1 MRNVKNRIRSAAW
14 RKCVALFAA
23 SALLLAAFSF
33 QSSFHPDAAA
43 ADRPARL
50 SDWKHSGTM
59 VVLTTPEGADLPA
72 SAVCEGFPLLVRLHR
87 DYFDFAAARPRG
99 EDLRFA
105 TPQGETLPHEVEA
118 WDAARG
124 EASVWVRVP
133 KIVGAARQ
141 ELKLYW
147 GNPAA
152 KDASDGAAV
161 FNASNGYLAVWHLG
175 ETVRDVVG
183 TFPSKDLGTIP
194 AAGIVGGARR
204 FPGGKGI
211 FCGDKLTNLPAGAAS
226 HSTEAWFRAE
236 MPNTTIVGWGNEGG
250 GRGSKVRMQ
259 LRSPPHVRIDSDF
272 ADVKGAAPVPLR
284 EWAQVVHTY
293 DKDDGRLYLNG
304 RPDAAAKP
312 RMDVKSPARLWLGG
326 WYHQYDFV
334 GELDEVRISKVARSA
349 DWIKLQYENQKPQQT
364 LVGPLVQPGEA
375 FAVSPESI
383 SVREGGSVV
392 FEAKAGGAERV
403 YWTLEREGVESVVA
417 VNRFS
422 YTLAAGRTAGDAAL
436 KLRFKA
442 VYGDG
447 VKVKEI
453 PVAVRE
459 AIPEPRFTLAA
470 DAKWDGRRTMEVVPR
485 IENLHDIQAAGGG
498 KLNYRWT
505 LAGPAAIRQ
514 VASDRLTLTRAM
526 HSGPLTVTLELDDGG
541 PSVSATATI
550 QVLEPTKDAW
560 VEPPATEDMPETGRF
575 YAAGD
580 ADQGALVCRGTLA
593 APADSVFL
601 RLYADEKL
609 QATKTAKVSDDR
621 RFSLSAPLAPGLVV
635 YRCEFGSVRGREET
649 VLHQAEDLVCGDVFL
664 IQGQSNAVATDVGP
678 VDPEFQS
685 PWIRSFGRAAGD
697 PAAAAFQAWGR
708 AVVRDRKGGKFQI
721 GAWGMELAKRL
732 VEEYKRPICLLNG
745 AVGGTRID
753 QHQRNPLDPA
763 DPLTI
768 YGRLL
773 SRVRNAKLTHC
784 VKGVF
789 WHQGE
794 NDQGADGP
802 TGDFGWRT
810 YESYFIDLAGAW
822 KEDYP
827 NLRNYYVFQIWPK
840 SCAMG
845 VDGSDDRLRE
855 VQRNLPSRFSNLRVQ
870 STLGVKPP
878 GGCHFPLEGYADIAR
893 HIQPLVELDHY
904 GKTFAGPVAA
914 ANLRSAS
921 FTSAAQDEV
930 ALEFDQEV
938 VWSPALASEFRLD
951 GKPGLVASGK
961 AEGPRLLLQLGRRQE
976 ARTISYLFGAKW
988 NPDNILMGRNGIA
1001 AFTFCEV
1008 SIAPAPPRR

>member
-1 MRNVKNRIRSAAW
+1 MTNRSRATAW
-14 RKCVALFAA
+14 RNEAAVLATLALI
-23 SALLLAAFSF
+23 LATLMFLPSVR
-33 QSSFHPDAAA
+33 QAAA
-43 ADRPARL
+43 EDRPAAYR
-50 SDWKHSGTM
+50 DWKHSGSM
-59 VVLTTPEGADLPA
+59 FVLTTPDGADLPA
-72 SAVCEGFPLLVRLHR
+72 TAVCEGFPLLVRLHR
-87 DYFDFAAARPRG
+87 DYFDFAAAQPHG

-105 TPQGETLPHEVEA
+105 TPQGEVLPHEIET
-118 WDAARG
+118 WDAAQG
-124 EASVWVRVP
+124 EASVWVRIP

-141 ELKLYW
+141 ELKLHW

-152 KDASDGAAV
+152 HSTSDGASV

-175 ETVRDVVG
+175 QEVKDVVG
-183 TFPSKDLGTIP
+183 SFPSKDLGTMP
-194 AAGIVGGARR
+194 ANGIVGGARR

-226 HSTEAWFRAE
+226 HSTEAWFRPE
-236 MPNTTIVGWGNEGG
+236 RPNTTLVGWGNEGG

-259 LRSPPHVRIDSDF
+259 LRSPPHMRIDSDF

-293 DKDDGRLYLNG
+293 DKDDGRLYVNG

-326 WYHQYDFV
+326 WYNNYDFL

-349 DWIKLQYENQKPQQT
+349 EWIKLQYENQKPNQT
-364 LVGPLVQPGEA
+364 VVGPLVQSGNE
-375 FAVSPESI
+375 FSVSQERISLPEGKTTI
-383 SVREGGSVV
+383 V
-392 FEAKAGGAERV
+392 EAKAGGAERV
-403 YWTLEREGVESVVA
+403 YWTLERDGVESVVA

-422 YTLAAGRTAGDAAL
+422 YSVAAGRIAGDASL

-442 VYGDG
+442 VYKDG
-447 VKVKEI
+447 AKVKEI

-470 DAKWDGRRTMEVVPR
+470 DAKWDGRRTLEVVPQ
-485 IENLHDIQAAGGG
+485 IENLQEMQAAGGG

-505 LAGPAAIRQ
+505 LAGPAAIRE
-514 VASDRLTLTRAM
+514 AAADRLILKRAM
-526 HSGPLTVTLELDDGG
+526 QSGPLTVTLALDEGG
-541 PSVSATATI
+541 PSVSASATV
-550 QVLEPTKDAW
+550 QVQEPAQDAW
-560 VEPPATEDMPETGRF
+560 VEPPATDDMPETGRF
-575 YAAGD
+575 YGTND
-580 ADQGALVCRGTLA
+580 SGEGTLVCRGTLA
-593 APADSVFL
+593 APGDSVFL
-601 RLYADEKL
+601 RVYADEKL
-609 QATKTAKVSDDR
+609 LVTKNAKVSDDR
-621 RFSLSAPLAPGLVV
+621 RFSLTAPLKPGLVV
-635 YRCEFGSVRGREET
+635 YRCEFGSKRGEEET
-649 VLHQAEDLVCGDVFL
+649 VLHKAGDLVCGDVFL

-678 VDPEFQS
+678 VDPDFQS
-685 PWIRSFGRAAGD
+685 PWIRSFGRAAND
-697 PAAAAFQAWGR
+697 PAAAAYQAWGR
-708 AVVRDRKGGKFQI
+708 AVARDRKGGNFQI

-732 VEEYKRPICLLNG
+732 VEEHKRPVCILNG

-753 QHQRNPLDPA
+753 QHQRNAA
-763 DPLTI
+763 DPIDPQTI
-768 YGRLL
+768 YGRL
-773 SRVRNAKLTHC
+773 SARVRNAKLTHG

-827 NLRNYYVFQIWPK
+827 NLKNYYVFQIWPK

-845 VDGSDDRLRE
+845 IDGSDDRLRE
-855 VQRNLPSRFSNLRVQ
+855 VQRNLPRRFSNLRVQ

-893 HIQPLVELDHY
+893 HIQPLVEIDHY
-904 GKTFAGPVAA
+904 GKTFPAPVAA
-914 ANLRSAS
+914 ANLISAS
-921 FTSAAQDEV
+921 FTGAAQDEIE
-930 ALEFDQEV
+930 LEFDQEV
-938 VWSPALASEFRLD
+938 FWSPSLASEFRLD
-951 GKPGLVASGK
+951 GKPGLIASGRT
-961 AEGPRLLLQLGRRQE
+961 EGRKLVLALAGKQE
-976 ARTISYLFGAKW
+976 AGTISYLFGAKW
-988 NPDNILMGRNGIA
+988 SPDNLLMGRNGIA

-1008 SIAPAPPRR
+1008 PVAPAAARR